1 MPHSGMHFGAKPQA
15 LFAALATPCTSC
27 CCGAVKLDRTAPATN
42 QPQSFKVDLL
52 FILNEA
58 AEAIPFNYLE
68 VFLFVQNIFLCMFS
82 TEK

>member
-1 MPHSGMHFGAKPQA
+1 MQFGAPKQ
-15 LFAALATPCTSC
+15 LFAALATSCHSC
-27 CCGAVKLDRTAPATN
+27 CCGAVRLDRTQAGGN

>member
-1 MPHSGMHFGAKPQA
+1 MQFGARPHH
-15 LFAALATPCTSC
+15 LFAALASPCTSC
-27 CCGAVKLDRTAPATN
+27 CCGALKLDRTQTTAN